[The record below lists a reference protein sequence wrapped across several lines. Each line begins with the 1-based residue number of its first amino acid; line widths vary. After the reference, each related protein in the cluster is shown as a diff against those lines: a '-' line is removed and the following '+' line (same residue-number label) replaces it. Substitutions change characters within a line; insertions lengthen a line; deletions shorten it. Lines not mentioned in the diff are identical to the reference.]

1 MGELVGPQLCI
12 AIIFVV
18 ICAHVAYTAVD
29 LFDSYFRLPPHFIP
43 IVYDLKLSL
52 SSKKESICGQVRI
65 EMQCIQSTSEVLL
78 HANPLFVKVQHA
90 IIENRLT
97 NETVDLGM
105 PAVDWNRYLV
115 AFNSSIVFDH
125 AAVYYLSI
133 WFQTTYADSHGG
145 LIKYEDKERGVW
157 ASTLFEPTNARRL
170 FPCFDEP
177 RWRSIFKLQLWLE
190 DDFASARYVALSNTA
205 GTYKHWNE
213 RLTIWGFDPTPPI
226 PTYLLAITLGQ
237 FVSICS
243 AENFDS
249 EICIWRFAK
258 VEGWNE
264 TAHRIIRTMAEFQ
277 ICFNLL
283 FLISMLYL
291 IDVDF
296 AVRRLVFLRCCMI
309 FSRSSEPRTKSD
321 FVSFEVR
328 TKES

>member
-237 FVSICS
+237 FVYGLSTLLPFLTSFAYTRNAKQTTDMSMADYLLSDTGARLHLLFIPI
-243 AENFDS
+243 AINGMENF
-249 EICIWRFAK
+249 
-258 VEGWNE
+258 G
-264 TAHRIIRTMAEFQ
+264 
-277 ICFNLL
+277 
-283 FLISMLYL
+283 LISIKESLWPSGEA
-291 IDVDF
+291 D
-296 AVRRLVFLRCCMI
+296 
-309 FSRSSEPRTKSD
+309 KSD
-321 FVSFEVR
+321 ASWVSFKSTLFHELVHQ
-328 TKES
+328 